1 MKRTSVALCTLILSF
16 LLIIPVSA
24 QNNIEITRQPQNL
37 VFPEHGSAYWNVE
50 AMGNNLV
57 YEWFIFY
64 KGVAYN
70 TTKSFVEN
78 HPWQEGIVGDGYGC
92 NGIGNEFFING
103 IGSAL
108 DGAEIYCVISNE
120 ACRVTSQRA
129 YISINGKKSPP
140 QLTVSASV
148 TVEQNKPL
156 NLHCDAEAFNGDTIK
171 SYAWYETT
179 TGELRDIVAI
189 GAKEGHPEE
198 NPVLVCNTA
207 KPGTRYYV
215 CYVETSLGGRAY
227 SSVIPVTVTPKK
239 APPSESSTP
248 SGTGGSSAPQ
258 TSSPESAGPN
268 GNGVSQPAAN
278 DPGDSEDRSE
288 NLPDKTRFSPL
299 KVALAAAGG
308 MAAVG
313 GGITGII
320 IARKKRS
327 NKKQ

>member
-1 MKRTSVALCTLILSF
+1 MCTLILSF

-37 VFPEHGSAYWNVE
+37 VFPEHASAYWNVE
-50 AMGNNLV
+50 ATGDDLV
-57 YEWFIFY
+57 YDWFIVY
-64 KGVAYN
+64 EGVAYN
-70 TTKSFVEN
+70 TAKSFVEN
-78 HPWQEGIVGDGYGC
+78 HPWQEGIVGDGYGQ
-92 NGIGNEFFING
+92 NDAGNEFFIDG

-120 ACRVTSQRA
+120 AGSVTSQEA
-129 YISINGKKSPP
+129 HISVSGKKSPP
-140 QLTVSASV
+140 QLTVPASAAI
-148 TVEQNKPL
+148 EQDKVL
-156 NLHCDAEAFNGDTIK
+156 ELRCDAAAFNGDKIK
-171 SYAWYETT
+171 SYTWYETT
-179 TGELRDIVAI
+179 TGELKDIVAI
-189 GAKEGHPEE
+189 GAKEGDGEE

-207 KPGTRYYV
+207 KPGTWYYV

-248 SGTGGSSAPQ
+248 SSTGGSSAPQ

-299 KVALAAAGG
+299 KVALAAVGG